1 MTLKQTISRL
11 QTLAESHK
19 QINHFFIGGFD
30 EFLDDEDVV
39 YPALFCELK
48 PDSTISL
55 TNRVANFN
63 FTFYFFDLMD
73 TANRSLANVWDVT
86 SDMASVAQ
94 DYIALLKDQQYTDW
108 EVGDDYNM
116 TIRDYELQDLTCG
129 VSVDVTIGIRFDAN
143 RCQVPNT
150 FTFAEYAE
158 SSLTLKQVV
167 ARIGALATSH
177 KQINHF
183 YIGNFDEF
191 LDGPDVVYPAC
202 FAELDRTGV
211 ISLTDR
217 LCKYSF
223 TFHFFDL
230 MDIANNALA
239 NEWEVKSDMLSVAMD
254 FLAMLN
260 YFGFQHSWSIGEEYA
275 TQIRDYQLQDLTA
288 GVSVQVEIG
297 VRFDANKCQ
306 AVVDIEE
313 FLLWDD
319 NQYFLINSNSKLI
332 HGQ

>member
-11 QTLAESHK
+11 QTLAESHR

-30 EFLDDEDVV
+30 EFLDDEDVT

-94 DYIALLKDQQYTDW
+94 DYIALLKDQNYTDW

-150 FTFAEYAE
+150 FTFDEYAG

-167 ARIGALATSH
+167 GKIGPLATAH

-183 YIGNFDEF
+183 
-191 LDGPDVVYPAC
+191 
-202 FAELDRTGV
+202 
-211 ISLTDR
+211 
-217 LCKYSF
+217 
-223 TFHFFDL
+223 
-230 MDIANNALA
+230 
-239 NEWEVKSDMLSVAMD
+239 
-254 FLAMLN
+254 
-260 YFGFQHSWSIGEEYA
+260 
-275 TQIRDYQLQDLTA
+275 
-288 GVSVQVEIG
+288 
-297 VRFDANKCQ
+297 
-306 AVVDIEE
+306 
-313 FLLWDD
+313 
-319 NQYFLINSNSKLI
+319 
-332 HGQ
+332 